1 MLDPISGS
9 VAFMWRLVAPNSRG
23 SCLHHAS
30 PHGLMSRFVNI
41 ILFLS
46 EDAESPP
53 LLWPAPV
60 LHLPPHARE
69 RKKNHL
75 DVAGIEPGRP
85 GKQATMPFITPR
97 LSLKAQSSNMA
108 TLVHLYRDYRELV
121 TDIRACRENLLPSS
135 HHPLYEFP
143 SALNSDA

>member
-1 MLDPISGS
+1 MKFFATLILNISP
-9 VAFMWRLVAPNSRG
+9 VIYQIVWLAF
-23 SCLHHAS
+23 
-30 PHGLMSRFVNI
+30 RF
-41 ILFLS
+41 
-46 EDAESPP
+46 
-53 LLWPAPV
+53 
-60 LHLPPHARE
+60 LPPHARE

-75 DVAGIEPGRP
+75 DVAGIEPGLP